1 MYEIKTADMRRARDV
16 SNAVI
21 DGIMGGTMEVKTANI
36 VNNATNNI
44 IRAVGTDLKARLA
57 LPELIESEAKLVDSQ
72 KQKEPEPKHPEK
84 IGRKAA

>member
-57 LPELIESEAKLVDSQ
+57 LPELIESEAKLIEAQ
-72 KQKEPEPKHPEK
+72 KQEAPEPPSAK
-84 IGRKAA
+84 IGGKAA